1 METKNEGFSEKL
13 YFLERFYI
21 KNRKKLIILGGS
33 FILGGI
39 FYFVKG
45 IVEDCLLKFLKISK
59 KEWEELSKEKEVKFH
74 KEMDKCMKKEGLK
87 RQK

>member
-1 METKNEGFSEKL
+1 MAL
-13 YFLERFYI
+13 YRAQDGIDYI
-21 KNRKKLIILGGS
+21 
-33 FILGGI
+33 
-39 FYFVKG
+39 
-45 IVEDCLLKFLKISK
+45 ISLTQMSDKTK

>member
-1 METKNEGFSEKL
+1 MITKNEGFSEQL

-45 IVEDCLLKFLKISK
+45 MVDDAENAQNINNSN
-59 KEWEELSKEKEVKFH
+59 SA
-74 KEMDKCMKKEGLK
+74 
-87 RQK
+87 

>member
-45 IVEDCLLKFLKISK
+45 MVEDYQTEAINQAFLNICKVKMQKKI
-59 KEWEELSKEKEVKFH
+59 
-74 KEMDKCMKKEGLK
+74 
-87 RQK
+87 